1 MSHKLKNNKKKN
13 LQKFTSNIWDK
24 YYVSQQK
31 GNWVGN
37 EYPTEPLIRYISNL
51 RKDPKNKIAY
61 FNDAGKELNIKKNF
75 KGNALEIGFGT
86 IANLL
91 FLKKKGFKCK
101 GLEVSANSVKRAEKY
116 IAKNDIKNIKTYFWE
131 NHKVLPFKT
140 NSFDLIVGLQCI
152 YYNLEFNVFLKEIKR
167 VLKPGGK
174 FFFSFFSNNHDY
186 IKYTD
191 IVDGNKNLVKW
202 NNKHPNKRIRGSVLF
217 QPKDK
222 KHLKRIFKNFKDINI
237 FTYEFDQ
244 LPLFQSWWY
253 INGINS
259 KKK

>member
-1 MSHKLKNNKKKN
+1 MLSKYNKIKKKN
-13 LQKFTSNIWDK
+13 LQKFTSNIWNE
-24 YYVSQQK
+24 YYISQQK

-51 RKDPKNKIAY
+51 RKHPKNKVAY

-86 IANLL
+86 LANLL

-101 GLEVSANSVKRAEKY
+101 GLEVSSNSVERAERY
-116 IAKNDIKNIKTYFWE
+116 IKENNIKNIKTYLW
-131 NHKVLPFKT
+131 NKDKIIPFKE
-140 NSFDLIVGLQCI
+140 NSFDLIVGLQCV
-152 YYNLEFNVFLKEIKR
+152 YYNLDFDMFLKEIKR
-167 VLKPGGK
+167 VLKPGGR

-191 IVDGNKNLVKW
+191 VVDNNKNLVKW

-217 QPKDK
+217 QPKNK
-222 KHLKRIFKNFKDINI
+222 KHLKKIFKDFKKIQI

-253 INGINS
+253 INGLNF
-259 KKK
+259 KK